1 MENKR
6 CPIQVIYNA
15 ENPLL
20 RWVTKLSDIDLKRN
34 VIETC
39 VLLSLYDGSVS
50 PLLSSNSQAPKRDWV
65 RNLFLGDDMSPI
77 QKADRFRNPT
87 IEELNTIKDVLK
99 ASSYVYN
106 RKKNQLIDLRKVN
119 IHNGGVNKN

>member
-1 MENKR
+1 MEKKR

-20 RWVTKLSDIDLKRN
+20 RWLTKLSDIDLKRN

-39 VLLSLYDGSVS
+39 VLLSQYDGSVS

-65 RNLFLGDDMSPI
+65 RNLFFGDDMSPI
-77 QKADRFRNPT
+77 QKTDKFRNPT
-87 IEELNTIKDVLK
+87 IEELNLIKDVLK

-106 RKKNQLIDLRKVN
+106 RKKNQLIDLRK
-119 IHNGGVNKN
+119 K

>member
-1 MENKR
+1 MEKKR

-15 ENPLL
+15 ENHLL
-20 RWVTKLSDIDLKRN
+20 KWVTKLSDIDLKRN

-39 VLLSLYDGSVS
+39 ALLSRYDGSVS
-50 PLLSSNSQAPKRDWV
+50 PLLSSNSQSTKRDWV
-65 RNLFLGDDMSPI
+65 RSLFLGDDMSPI
-77 QKADRFRNPT
+77 QKTDRFRNPT

-106 RKKNQLIDLRKVN
+106 RKKNQLIDLRK
-119 IHNGGVNKN
+119 K